1 MHNLLY
7 KHGIGAFYR
16 EPSELEHT
24 WFLTLAGVRLFHPS
38 GVWMVEIEVFAA
50 SPALCQTFTQLHL
63 LLSFKTVDT
72 SANSIVEKEVS
83 HMNFEEQHR
92 LAAADFEIKKKRAAN
107 TNDYQSEPI
116 SFS

>member
-1 MHNLLY
+1 
-7 KHGIGAFYR
+7 
-16 EPSELEHT
+16 
-24 WFLTLAGVRLFHPS
+24 
-38 GVWMVEIEVFAA
+38 MVEIEVFAA

-92 LAAADFEIKKKRAAN
+92 LAAADCEIKKN
-107 TNDYQSEPI
+107 EQQTQMITNQNQSA
-116 SFS
+116 SRDAQL